1 MTRLSYIKYETEI
14 KNLIRDYLDGYL
26 THSNYID
33 KAIEVYDLAWNDKN
47 INTDEYMTLSLLVQA
62 TSAVYEACNVLSQL
76 DFKEYT
82 CVDQKE

>member
-33 KAIEVYDLAWNDKN
+33 RAIEVYDLAWDDKN
-47 INTDEYMTLSLLVQA
+47 INTDEYRVLSLLVQA
-62 TSAVYEACNVLSQL
+62 SSAVYDECNVLRS
-76 DFKEYT
+76 D
-82 CVDQKE
+82 